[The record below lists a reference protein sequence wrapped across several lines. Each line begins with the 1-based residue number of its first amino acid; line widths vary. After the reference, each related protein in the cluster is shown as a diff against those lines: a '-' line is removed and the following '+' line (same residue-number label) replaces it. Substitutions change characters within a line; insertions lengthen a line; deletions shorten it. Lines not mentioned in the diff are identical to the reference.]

1 MAAVPV
7 KFPCPFWKFAISVY
21 IVFHQFTLSIQLRC
35 ACYGSAFLGLSTCLR
50 EPNNTVINTAVR
62 HTYKNNEIVLN
73 GLKKLDKEA
82 VPKVNAAVGN
92 T

>member
-1 MAAVPV
+1 MPV
-7 KFPCPFWKFAISVY
+7 KFPCPFWKSAISVY
-21 IVFHQFTLSIQLRC
+21 IVFNEFTLSIYNYDAPATDLP
-35 ACYGSAFLGLSTCLR
+35 FLGLSICLR
-50 EPNNTVINTAVR
+50 EPNNTIINTTVR

-73 GLKKLDKEA
+73 VLKKSDKEA

>member
-1 MAAVPV
+1 MVDATHIYYDAPATDL
-7 KFPCPFWKFAISVY
+7 PFLE
-21 IVFHQFTLSIQLRC
+21 LSI
-35 ACYGSAFLGLSTCLR
+35 CLR
-50 EPNNTVINTAVR
+50 EPNNMIINIAVR